1 MCKNLSWLWLLS
13 SPPATLYIIV
23 EPPTSPME
31 SQHLKPFRIS
41 NLFSLLNQS
50 RISSIQLFQTFSG
63 WSLRNDICEQIFKN
77 ECLEKEYP
85 NVCLIVFWASLSN
98 MPNPVYLKYSK
109 LTWTCIVKFLVDF
122 LGHQLKELGNSIE
135 SSKTNSRHCIWRL
148 TRYMKYEYTL
158 YRTKS
163 NDISIYVV
171 RCWMAWK
178 LGPGNGIT
186 LASMQVG
193 GGHGKVR

>member
-109 LTWTCIVKFLVDF
+109 LTWTCMVKFSNGINGRK
-122 LGHQLKELGNSIE
+122 LGKILNYQKPIADIVYDAWQDTWNMN
-135 SSKTNSRHCIWRL
+135 THCIGQSPMIFL
-148 TRYMKYEYTL
+148 YM
-158 YRTKS
+158 
-163 NDISIYVV
+163 
-171 RCWMAWK
+171 
-178 LGPGNGIT
+178 
-186 LASMQVG
+186 
-193 GGHGKVR
+193 